1 MRVLLAF
8 SLCLFIG
15 ASSAQAQ
22 GWRNF
27 LRLPSLSSKALS
39 VAQRRVIVSNYSA
52 NISRITAANRLNL
65 AATQIPMLERSLKT
79 YYKSVS
85 HHLPAIS
92 AKPMNAAI
100 NTLEELSLS
109 LPASLKADPFF
120 SRNISNG
127 AMEAYLAAQM
137 ADAWGN
143 WLANAAG
150 EHPTFE
156 AEVSSSEIKA
166 AKQVYRELSSNFK
179 KLYDALPAEDK
190 DLSAQ
195 LSRVLTDVAQTTG
208 WNEEVMGSLEVY
220 FQQVMKTF
228 LNKQGNLTMTEFL
241 QAYDVL
247 AVASEV
253 GGRYL
258 HRMEGG
264 ASSLPLFLLIESV
277 QRVKNNLA
285 YGMVPSKNSARAQ
298 RLTRWY
304 EAILSPSR
312 VVSQSA
318 N

>member
-22 GWRNF
+22 IWKNF
-27 LRLPSLSSKALS
+27 WRLPSLSSKTLS
-39 VAQRRVIVSNYSA
+39 MAERRIIASNYSA
-52 NISRITAANRLNL
+52 NISRISAANHLNL
-65 AATQIPMLERSLKT
+65 AATQIPLFERSLRT
-79 YYKSVS
+79 YYKSVARQ
-85 HHLPAIS
+85 LPDIS
-92 AKPMNAAI
+92 AKPMNSAI
-100 NTLEELSLS
+100 NTLEEMALS
-109 LPASLKADPFF
+109 LPISLKAEPFF
-120 SRNISNG
+120 SRNISDR
-127 AMEAYLAAQM
+127 ALEAYLAGQM

-143 WLANAAG
+143 WLENAAG

-166 AKQVYRELSSNFK
+166 AKRVYRELSSNFK

-195 LSRVLTDVAQTTG
+195 LSRILADVAQTTG

-220 FQQVMKTF
+220 FKQVMKTF
-228 LNKQGNLTMTEFL
+228 LNKKGDLTMTEFL

-264 ASSLPLFLLIESV
+264 ASSMPHFLLMESV
-277 QRVKNNLA
+277 QRVKHNLA
-285 YGMVPSKNSARAQ
+285 YGVVPSKNSARAQ

-312 VVSQSA
+312 VVPQSA

>member
-22 GWRNF
+22 GWKNF
-27 LRLPSLSSKALS
+27 WRLPSLSSKALS

-85 HHLPAIS
+85 RHLPDVS
-92 AKPMNAAI
+92 AKPMNAAV

-109 LPASLKADPFF
+109 LPSSLKADPFF
-120 SRNISNG
+120 SRNISDG
-127 AMEAYLAAQM
+127 AMEAYLSAQM

-143 WLANAAG
+143 WLENAAG

-166 AKQVYRELSSNFK
+166 AKQVYRELSANFK

-195 LSRVLTDVAQTTG
+195 LSRVLADVAKTTG
-208 WNEEVMGSLEVY
+208 WNEEVMGSLDVY
-220 FQQVMKTF
+220 FKQVTA
-228 LNKQGNLTMTEFL
+228 FL

-258 HRMEGG
+258 HRMETG
-264 ASSLPLFLLIESV
+264 ASSMPHFLLIESV

-304 EAILSPSR
+304 EAILTPSR
-312 VVSQSA
+312 VVPQSA